1 MAETNL
7 FIVRHGET
15 DLNRDGI
22 LQGRGIDASLNTT
35 GRRQAVQVSEYL
47 ESTNIDQIITSS
59 LKRSKQ
65 TADPIV
71 DFHQIEGRS
80 YPELDEMHFGE
91 LEGEPVTD
99 VKDSLNEIHAIWSR
113 GDVDYSIPGGESP
126 QAVFK
131 RADGAVQSI
140 LKQSEGESLVMIL
153 HGRLIR
159 ILLSVWL
166 GHGLKN
172 MHLIH
177 HQNGAINHLKF
188 LNGIFSGHKL
198 NYTEHLSE

>member
-1 MAETNL
+1 MAETDL
-7 FIVRHGET
+7 FIIRHGET
-15 DLNRDGI
+15 DLNKDGV
-22 LQGRGIDASLNTT
+22 LQGRGIDASLNDT
-35 GRRQAVQVSEYL
+35 GRKQALQISSYL
-47 ESTNIDQIITSS
+47 QGIKIDRLITSS
-59 LKRSKQ
+59 LNRSNE
-65 TADPIV
+65 TADPIA
-71 DFHQIEGRS
+71 DFHQIEKRS

-91 LEGEPVTD
+91 LEGETVND
-99 VKDSLNEIHAIWSR
+99 VRDTLDEIHTIWSG
-113 GDVDYSIPGGESP
+113 GDIDYRIPGGESP
-126 QAVFK
+126 QSVFK
-131 RADGAVQSI
+131 RADGVVQSV
-140 LKQSEGESLVMIL
+140 LKQSDGESLVLIL

-177 HQNGAINHLKF
+177 HQNGAINHLKY